1 MPFEGGSPVCQTQ
14 NLLSQVWKA
23 GHREIRES
31 FQVTQAVGAELG
43 SDTDLMPG
51 PTPFPLS
58 QEPSRSYMLVSLR
71 GALSIG
77 NGSLPCLNKLSR
89 RQREHRDI
97 VCVPPGRLFHIV
109 RPHHPQ
115 CWGLLP
121 AGLSTRA
128 RSLVLAPSCARSLS
142 PPSSVLP
149 SMGLESVATP
159 RGSRRIKRAKRYE
172 ILAAAGHTGHWG
184 SIAPVL
190 LFLSP
195 LMNEEETPGAGLV
208 PIPTAAQQWVVP
220 RLDSI
225 PCPL

>member
-1 MPFEGGSPVCQTQ
+1 MDE
-14 NLLSQVWKA
+14 
-23 GHREIRES
+23 
-31 FQVTQAVGAELG
+31 GAEV
-43 SDTDLMPG
+43 SDKGTEEQEE
-51 PTPFPLS
+51 

-71 GALSIG
+71 GALSIS

-159 RGSRRIKRAKRYE
+159 RGSRRIKRAKRLSADE
-172 ILAAAGHTGHWG
+172 TGDLCMLLLLLCPVSRAGPAAVGPH
-184 SIAPVL
+184 
-190 LFLSP
+190 
-195 LMNEEETPGAGLV
+195 
-208 PIPTAAQQWVVP
+208 
-220 RLDSI
+220 
-225 PCPL
+225 